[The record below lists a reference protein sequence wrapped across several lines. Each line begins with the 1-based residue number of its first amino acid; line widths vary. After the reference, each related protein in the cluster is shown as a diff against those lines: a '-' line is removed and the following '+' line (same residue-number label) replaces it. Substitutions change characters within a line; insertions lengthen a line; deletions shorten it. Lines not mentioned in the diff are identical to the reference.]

1 MRYTNLSTIF
11 AYQRLATA
19 FHLKKIELSNARVLI
34 NSPVGAKKLPFI
46 VNWFGIIAPKDAQLL
61 RSRFETILA
70 RLILLI
76 WLLSSLEVN
85 AQIPSFSEIKIVF
98 PDKGAGHLDH

>member
-1 MRYTNLSTIF
+1 MPGFFLTTK
-11 AYQRLATA
+11 LA
-19 FHLKKIELSNARVLI
+19 
-34 NSPVGAKKLPFI
+34 GAKKLLFI
-46 VNWFGIIAPKDAQLL
+46 VNWLGIIAPKDAQLL
-61 RSRFETILA
+61 RPRFETILA

-76 WLLSSLEVN
+76 KLLSRQKVN